1 MTEGRLR
8 GEDTEV
14 FPSSEADGHGL
25 DLQLEANGGLV
36 LWDASLPPSQR
47 QFVGLAPGRF
57 RMLVAI
63 HNCPHSSLPLGAG
76 QWFTRS

>member
-8 GEDTEV
+8 GEDTEA
-14 FPSSEADGHGL
+14 FPSYEADCHGL

-47 QFVGLAPGRF
+47 QFVGLAPGR
-57 RMLVAI
+57 L
-63 HNCPHSSLPLGAG
+63 
-76 QWFTRS
+76 